1 MLTVSIYAPRLTVSI
16 SIFRLG
22 RMSKRRAEPAPS
34 RRGYH
39 HGDARNALLAAA
51 ADLLEEVGAAGLSLR
66 QVAEHAGLSR
76 QAPYNHFENK
86 EALLAELVRDG
97 FNRLGAALAAGG
109 DARAPDALAQAA
121 EAYIRRAQEA
131 PALFRLMFS
140 QELVNLSRFPAA
152 AQAGTAAFDKLRE
165 IVSALAAPERVAEL
179 SLAAWSLVHGYA
191 TLCIEVALEPVSRRA
206 ERARLFARIIR
217 GAAINEPR
225 PQGA

>member
-1 MLTVSIYAPRLTVSI
+1 MGKKSTVSAS
-16 SIFRLG
+16 
-22 RMSKRRAEPAPS
+22 S

-51 ADLLEEVGAAGLSLR
+51 ADLLEKVGAAGLSLR

-97 FNRLGAALAAGG
+97 FDRLAKALAAGG
-109 DARAPDALAQAA
+109 DPRSRNALARAA
-121 EAYIRRAQEA
+121 EAYIRRAEEA

-140 QELVNLSRFPAA
+140 RELVDLARFPLA
-152 AQAGTAAFDKLRE
+152 AQAGSAAFERLKE
-165 IVSALAAPERVAEL
+165 IVAAFAPPQRVGEL
-179 SLAAWSLVHGYA
+179 SLAAWSLVHGYS
-191 TLCIEVALEPVSRRA
+191 TLSIEIALEPAARRD

-217 GAAINEPR
+217 GAVGTDRGEE
-225 PQGA
+225 